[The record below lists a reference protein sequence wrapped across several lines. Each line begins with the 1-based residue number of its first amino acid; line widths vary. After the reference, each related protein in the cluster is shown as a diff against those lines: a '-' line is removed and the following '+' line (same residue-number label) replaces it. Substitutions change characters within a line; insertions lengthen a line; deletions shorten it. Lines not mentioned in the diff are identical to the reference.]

1 MWIAKLPARAGAD
14 FPTFARAL
22 LVAALA
28 CALVPVTSVRA
39 AEAGAPAPAL
49 TLPGAAGP
57 VVLPAKGKV
66 VLVDFWASWCGPCR
80 QSFPWMNRMQ
90 QRYGAA
96 GLQIVAVNVDQDR
109 AEAEAFLRKLPAAF
123 TVAFD
128 GGGDT
133 PKRWGVRAMPTSV
146 LKIGRAHV

>member
-1 MWIAKLPARAGAD
+1 MKALALLLALQLGSAQALEPGQPAPDIALPQATLPAQQLAELRGQ
-14 FPTFARAL
+14 
-22 LVAALA
+22 LVYL
-28 CALVPVTSVRA
+28 
-39 AEAGAPAPAL
+39 
-49 TLPGAAGP
+49 
-57 VVLPAKGKV
+57 
-66 VLVDFWASWCGPCR
+66 DFWASWCGPCR